1 MTSAM
6 HLVFHHTRG
15 DFIRK
20 LFAIALPIA
29 LQSVMFS
36 SRGLV
41 DVLMLGQFGEAD
53 IAAVGIAS
61 RAMFVTTIMLV
72 GITTGGSM
80 LIAQYWGAGNHKGV
94 KESTALTWMIASLTA
109 AVTVVGFSLFP
120 SQVMSLAT
128 DSPEVIALGTDYIL
142 LTAFSMFG
150 VACVASMAVGLRS
163 IQKPGLST
171 FFSGIGIVSN
181 VFLNWVFIF
190 GNLGA
195 PAMGIKGAAI
205 ATLISSAIEV
215 CCLYGYLYSKKHL
228 LSFGFHEMATIWKRE
243 TVIRFLKLSMPT
255 TFNFL
260 AWAGGLFVYHAIMG
274 QTGVQGLAALSVMTP
289 VESIS
294 LCVMIGISTASAAL
308 IGNQLGAKDLES
320 IYYRAIGLVVV
331 NIGVG
336 IVTATLLYL
345 SQIYILEAFTA
356 LSDETRALSQKF
368 MLVLS
373 VGIVLRS
380 LPMMA
385 IVGVLR
391 AGGDVNFCLYQD
403 LVAQWVIGIP
413 VTAFCA
419 IVLGWKPEYIY
430 ALFLLEELIK
440 WFGSTYR
447 IKSKKWIRNLVE
459 N

>member
-1 MTSAM
+1 M
-6 HLVFHHTRG
+6 
-15 DFIRK
+15 
-20 LFAIALPIA
+20 
-29 LQSVMFS
+29 
-36 SRGLV
+36 
-41 DVLMLGQFGEAD
+41 
-53 IAAVGIAS
+53 
-61 RAMFVTTIMLV
+61 
-72 GITTGGSM
+72 
-80 LIAQYWGAGNHKGV
+80 
-94 KESTALTWMIASLTA
+94 
-109 AVTVVGFSLFP
+109 
-120 SQVMSLAT
+120 
-128 DSPEVIALGTDYIL
+128 
-142 LTAFSMFG
+142 
-150 VACVASMAVGLRS
+150 
-163 IQKPGLST
+163 
-171 FFSGIGIVSN
+171 
-181 VFLNWVFIF
+181 
-190 GNLGA
+190 
-195 PAMGIKGAAI
+195 
-205 ATLISSAIEV
+205 
-215 CCLYGYLYSKKHL
+215 
-228 LSFGFHEMATIWKRE
+228 
-243 TVIRFLKLSMPT
+243 
-255 TFNFL
+255 
-260 AWAGGLFVYHAIMG
+260 
-274 QTGVQGLAALSVMTP
+274 
-289 VESIS
+289 
-294 LCVMIGISTASAAL
+294 
-308 IGNQLGAKDLES
+308 
-320 IYYRAIGLVVV
+320 VV